1 MNGVITKKWIYQ
13 DQLNPVAE
21 LDSANNIVARFVYGT
36 RANVPEYLIKDGN
49 TYRII
54 SDHLGS
60 VRLVVNIADGTIAQ
74 RIDYNEYG
82 VELVNTNIGF
92 QPFSYAGGLSDE
104 QTRISQIWSS

>member
-1 MNGVITKKWIYQ
+1 M
-13 DQLNPVAE
+13 
-21 LDSANNIVARFVYGT
+21 
-36 RANVPEYLIKDGN
+36 IKSGN

-82 VELVNTNIGF
+82 IELSIIILT
-92 QPFSYAGGLSDE
+92 
-104 QTRISQIWSS
+104 